1 MAGKKTSNPSWARQ
15 LARIKEQ
22 AAGTKNDPRTRDVRT
37 AVIGIGSE
45 LNGDD
50 AAGIHVARELSKAA
64 GTPAN
69 FLAID
74 GGSIPENAS
83 GPLRKFKPDLVILLD
98 AADMGVE
105 PGIVEWLE
113 KDGIDGMSASSH
125 TLPLSVLGGYLES
138 ELGCSVQYLG
148 IQPAQL
154 EFAADLSPAV
164 AQAVSE
170 IVTVLEREFINQ
182 KAI

>member
-1 MAGKKTSNPSWARQ
+1 
-15 LARIKEQ
+15 LRIK
-22 AAGTKNDPRTRDVRT
+22 AAETKNNPQNRGVRT
-37 AVIGIGSE
+37 AVVGIGSE

-64 GTPAN
+64 GFPAD

-83 GPLRKFKPDLVILLD
+83 GPLRKFKPDLVLLVD
-98 AADMGVE
+98 AADLGAE
-105 PGIVEWLE
+105 PGSIAWLE
-113 KDGIDGMSASSH
+113 KDRIDGMSASSH

-138 ELGCSVQYLG
+138 ELGCSVHYLG

-154 EFAADLSPAV
+154 EFAADLTPAV
-164 AQAVSE
+164 AAAVSE
-170 IVTVLEREFINQ
+170 IVTAIKREFS
-182 KAI
+182 